1 MNHFYDAVIVGG
13 GPAGLSAA
21 IYLSRAQFRVLV
33 IEKEKIGGQITITGE
48 VVNYPGILKTDGTK
62 LTEAMHRQAENF
74 GAEFKI
80 AQVTG
85 LDLDG
90 DYKTVRT
97 DCGEVKTLGLVYAAG
112 AHPRLAGFAGEET
125 FRGTAWPTAPPATGS
140 SSRIRRSSS
149 SAAVLPQ
156 WKRGFSS
163 PVTAKR

>member
-33 IEKEKIGGQITITGE
+33 IEKEKIGGQITNTGE

-125 FRGTAWPTAPPATGS
+125 FRGHGVAYCATCDGEFFTDKE
-140 SSRIRRSSS
+140 IFVIG
-149 SAAVLPQ
+149 AALPQ